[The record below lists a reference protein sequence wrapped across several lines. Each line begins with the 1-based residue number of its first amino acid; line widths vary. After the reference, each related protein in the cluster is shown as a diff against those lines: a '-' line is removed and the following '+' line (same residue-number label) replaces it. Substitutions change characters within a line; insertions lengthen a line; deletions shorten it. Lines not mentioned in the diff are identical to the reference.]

1 MWFYYIS
8 PMSYIFKALMVNEY
22 TASDYDFDSP
32 NPAYSR
38 FGDFV
43 LRSRGTVC
51 FDMMDGIE
59 I

>member
-8 PMSYIFKALMVNEY
+8 PMSYIFKALMVNEF

-32 NPAYSR
+32 VMNVR

-43 LRSRGTVC
+43 LKSRGS
-51 FDMMDGIE
+51 
-59 I
+59 